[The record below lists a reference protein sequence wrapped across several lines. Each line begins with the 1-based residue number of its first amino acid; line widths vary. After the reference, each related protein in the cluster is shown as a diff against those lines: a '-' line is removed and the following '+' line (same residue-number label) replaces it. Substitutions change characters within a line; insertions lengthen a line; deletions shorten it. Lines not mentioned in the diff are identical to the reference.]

1 MEANIKELQ
10 IELEAYAKE
19 HNVPIM
25 EIEGLEFLRKQ
36 IRENNTKSILE
47 VGSAIG
53 YSAMMMASL
62 DPEITITT
70 IELDEN
76 RYLKAVDTIKRAK
89 LEERVTLIH
98 GNALETVIEGKYDLI
113 FIDAAK
119 AQYTKFFERY
129 ESNLADGGIIVS
141 DNLSFHGFVEDNTKK
156 MSRNLRQLVGKIK
169 RYIDWLK
176 NNENYDTKFYTIGDG
191 IAISKKKN
199 N

>member
-36 IRENNTKSILE
+36 IKENNTKSILE

-129 ESNLADGGIIVS
+129 ESNLANGGIIVS

-176 NNENYDTKFYTIGDG
+176 NNENYDTEFHTIGDG